1 MLSLGASVVLAPAVL
16 MAAGAPAKVAAAAFV
31 RATAVPVAAVKA
43 VVEAAA
49 CVSLLAA
56 AARVRVL
63 PATKTRGL
71 AYNVWSWKDDVFVSC
86 YYFPPKSAVC
96 TAG

>member
-1 MLSLGASVVLAPAVL
+1 MPSLGASVVSTAVVL
-16 MAAGAPAKVAAAAFV
+16 MAAGAPATVAAASIV

-43 VVEAAA
+43 VDEAAA

-56 AARVRVL
+56 AVRVRVL

-71 AYNVWSWKDDVFVSC
+71 AYNVRS
-86 YYFPPKSAVC
+86 
-96 TAG
+96 